1 MRQAGGILI
10 AALLCLSSLAESQE
24 QAPAG
29 PQPDASVLREPSTL
43 RLRVDKD
50 HSYEEHYDKRIPY
63 VAENDGYLFSGEQ
76 FGVKL
81 DLKGDQVVA
90 GPTSRTSRKPTCG

>member
-1 MRQAGGILI
+1 MRQAGWILI
-10 AALLCLSSLAESQE
+10 AAILCLSSLAESQE

-29 PQPDASVLREPSTL
+29 PQPAASVLREPFTL
-43 RLRVDKD
+43 RPRVDKD
-50 HSYEEHYDKRIPY
+50 HSYEEHCDKRIPD
-63 VAENDGYLFSGEQ
+63 VAENDGYLFSGDQ

-90 GPTSRTSRKPTCG
+90 GPTIRTSRKPTCG